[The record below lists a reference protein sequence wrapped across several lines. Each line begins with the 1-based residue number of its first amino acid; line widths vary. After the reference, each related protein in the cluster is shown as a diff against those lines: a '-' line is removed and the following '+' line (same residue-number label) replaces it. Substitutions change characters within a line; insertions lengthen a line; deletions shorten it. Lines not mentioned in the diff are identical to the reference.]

1 MPTFRTSVQVKL
13 TDLGLPHLI
22 LVGLPGAGKTTVG
35 RAVAERLGR
44 AFLDFDD
51 EIQRRE
57 GMPIAEIFGSKGE
70 PHFRKLERRITE
82 ELATTS
88 GMIVSPGGGWISNPQ
103 VVDLVRPPA
112 RIVYLR
118 LRPET
123 ALARLG
129 AERTT
134 RPLLMRADPLA
145 ELKQLL
151 RERSPAYERADA
163 TINVDLLSL
172 QHVIDAVAAVGRSQT
187 EA

>member
-1 MPTFRTSVQVKL
+1 MPTFRTSVQVKV
-13 TDLGLPHLI
+13 TNLGRPHLI
-22 LVGLPGAGKTTVG
+22 LVGLPGSGKTTVG
-35 RAVAERLGR
+35 RALAEKLGR

-57 GMPIAEIFGSKGE
+57 GMAIAEIFGSKGE
-70 PHFRKLERRITE
+70 PHFRKLERRLTE

-88 GMIVSPGGGWISNPQ
+88 GRIVSPGGGWISNPD

-129 AERTT
+129 AERAT

-151 RERSPAYERADA
+151 KQRGPAYEKADA
-163 TINVDLLSL
+163 TVNVDPLSL
-172 QHVIDAVAAVGRSQT
+172 QRVIDAVAAMD
-187 EA
+187 EPPPKM